1 MHFIFCFRIFCKDPN
16 DRPSTIELLKDPFI
30 ANHVRNM
37 IERLSSS
44 SNSLNSM
51 ESTIV
56 VKNAAS
62 DIAKV
67 LSNKYYAK
75 DLRTP
80 NPALSENLPN
90 HSSKQQQAAAAH
102 YSEEGDEDDDQQHE
116 TLRPM
121 TSLPHT
127 IGGNKTMKELTPKE
141 RLMLNKLKKSDEEA
155 RKLG

>member
-1 MHFIFCFRIFCKDPN
+1 
-16 DRPSTIELLKDPFI
+16 
-30 ANHVRNM
+30 M
-37 IERLSSS
+37 IERLST
-44 SNSLNSM
+44 NASLNNL

-56 VKNAAS
+56 VKNAAA

-67 LSNKYYAK
+67 INSKYYAK
-75 DLRTP
+75 DLRLP
-80 NPALSENLPN
+80 NPAKSEKLPN
-90 HSSKQQQAAAAH
+90 QSGNQISTN
-102 YSEEGDEDDDQQHE
+102 SDEDAEDYE

-141 RLMLNKLKKSDEEA
+141 RLLLNKLKKSDEEA

>member
-1 MHFIFCFRIFCKDPN
+1 MFYSEFRIFCKDPN
-16 DRPSTIELLKDPFI
+16 DRPSSSELLKEPFI

-37 IERLSSS
+37 IERLST
-44 SNSLNSM
+44 NSLNNL

-56 VKNAAS
+56 VKNAAA

-67 LSNKYYAK
+67 MSNKYYAK

-80 NPALSENLPN
+80 NPAASENLPN
-90 HSSKQQQAAAAH
+90 HSSKQMAAAAAA
-102 YSEEGDEDDDQQHE
+102 EEEYNDDDDDDEE
-116 TLRPM
+116 TLRPIS
-121 TSLPHT
+121 TSLPQT

-141 RLMLNKLKKSDEEA
+141 RLLLNKLKKSDEEA